1 MSSFVGPCYGKEC
14 DSVVI
19 CTGLHWFPL
28 WWPMWSGQ
36 SVRNSHR
43 WSSPRL
49 KTQPALCEPLGLP
62 RSVSTVP
69 RGFMPELWLKQEV
82 LQLRR
87 LPPVDECAPVSALA
101 APGHAFSELTCA
113 LLNWIGPRSPRRSI
127 CTARTMC
134 SVPAPCDPAVALG
147 ARYAWLRLMLGKI

>member
-1 MSSFVGPCYGKEC
+1 MERNAILWSFALGCI
-14 DSVVI
+14 DSLSDGQCGVDKVSGTHI
-19 CTGLHWFPL
+19 GDRPL
-28 WWPMWSGQ
+28 VLRPSQ
-36 SVRNSHR
+36 
-43 WSSPRL
+43 
-49 KTQPALCEPLGLP
+49 LCVSLGLP

-113 LLNWIGPRSPRRSI
+113 LLN
-127 CTARTMC
+127 
-134 SVPAPCDPAVALG
+134 
-147 ARYAWLRLMLGKI
+147 